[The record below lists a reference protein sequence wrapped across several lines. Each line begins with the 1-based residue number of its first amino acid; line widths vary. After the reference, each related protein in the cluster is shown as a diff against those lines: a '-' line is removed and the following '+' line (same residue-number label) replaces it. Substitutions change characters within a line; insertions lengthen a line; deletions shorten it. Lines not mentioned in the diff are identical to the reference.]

1 MKQIVVALILCAGF
15 SGLAEIGPIW
25 ITQSDGAA
33 TKAAIN
39 WYGTEKGEAVVRFGM
54 DRDNLQTFRVS
65 DPTPQNLHS
74 VEVDISQRDVTY
86 YYSVQTGSQTS
97 EIKSFKGYPS
107 KGGELRVVVF
117 GNLGYFRFD
126 DKLRHLR
133 DKEPHLLV
141 SCGDNIP
148 ALHTS
153 KPVACD
159 DISAFLKMIA
169 RDPKLFERVI
179 FISAIG
185 NHDREFKPRGKSRP
199 PLAQPVY
206 DVEAQAFRRF
216 FAFPGAEWRW
226 DLTIPDFDV
235 QFLSV
240 DSPHMNDVGTG
251 WQACHTLDAGSEQ
264 CQWYRKMMDAA
275 TNKFVI
281 TFYNGSNLGMRR
293 IHKGIWEKELAKG
306 SLCVSGYGY
315 YMEFAQTKN
324 GLPYINTSLN
334 AGDHYKDKANA
345 VWSERVGGFLLLRFS
360 SDETL
365 TSEFYSIDDGRLL
378 FARSVEG
385 RR

>member
-1 MKQIVVALILCAGF
+1 MKKTALALVLCAGF

-39 WYGTEKGEAVVRFGM
+39 WYSTEKGDGIVRFGT
-54 DRDNLQTFRVS
+54 DRNNLQTFRKSS
-65 DPTPQNLHS
+65 DAPQNLHS

-86 YYSVQTGSQTS
+86 HYSVQTGNQTS
-97 EIKSFKGYPS
+97 EIKSFRGYPS
-107 KGGELRVVVF
+107 KGSELRVVVF

-148 ALHTS
+148 ALHQS
-153 KPVACD
+153 KPVAYD

-169 RDPKLFERVI
+169 RDRKLFESVI

-199 PLAQPVY
+199 PLVQPVY
-206 DVEAQAFRRF
+206 DVEAQAFRKF
-216 FAFPGAEWRW
+216 FAFPGTEWRW

-240 DSPHMNDVGTG
+240 DSPHMSDVGTG
-251 WQACHTLDAGSEQ
+251 WQACHALDAGSEQ
-264 CQWYRKMMDAA
+264 FLWYRKMMDAA

-281 TFYNGSNLGMRR
+281 TFYNGSNPGMRR
-293 IHKGIWEKELAKG
+293 VHKGIWEKELAKG
-306 SLCVSGYGY
+306 SLCVSGFGY

-334 AGDHYKDKANA
+334 AGDHYKDKACA

-360 SDETL
+360 PDETL
-365 TSEFYSIDDGRLL
+365 TSEFHSIDDGRLL
-378 FARSVEG
+378 FGRSVEG